1 MNARSRNS
9 SNRVRIIGGDWRSR
23 VLDFPD
29 LPDLRPT
36 PDRVRETL
44 FNWLQYQL
52 PGARCLDL
60 FAGSGVLGF
69 EALSRGAASV
79 VAFETQASAVR
90 ALRENA
96 ARLGASAYDLTQ
108 GSGIDWLEHGKP
120 QSFDI
125 VFLDPPFAAQL
136 HETACRLLEARAW
149 LGRGARIYIEAPV
162 PLAGLHLPAAWQVLR
177 EKRAGEVYYGLCC
190 SGEE

>member
-1 MNARSRNS
+1 GTSLPPAFTFRPAQCTMPGSEGSSPYMNARSRNAG
-9 SNRVRIIGGDWRSR
+9 NRVRIIGGDWRSR
-23 VLDFPD
+23 VLEFPE

-96 ARLGASAYDLTQ
+96 ARLGAHGYDLEQ
-108 GSGIDWLEHGKP
+108 GSVIDWLEHGTP
-120 QSFDI
+120 QAFDI
-125 VFLDPPFAAQL
+125 VFMDPPFAAQL
-136 HETACRLLEARAW
+136 HAKVCELLESRPW
-149 LGRGARIYIEAPV
+149 LGKAARIYIE
-162 PLAGLHLPAAWQVLR
+162 
-177 EKRAGEVYYGLCC
+177 
-190 SGEE
+190 